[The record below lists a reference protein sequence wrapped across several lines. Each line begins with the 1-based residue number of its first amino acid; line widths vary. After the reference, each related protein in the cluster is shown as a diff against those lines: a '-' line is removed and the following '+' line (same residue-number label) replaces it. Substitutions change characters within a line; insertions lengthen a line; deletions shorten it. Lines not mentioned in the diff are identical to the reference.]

1 MTEATVTEL
10 ARQAML
16 VSAQLAGPVLALA
29 LLAGIVVS
37 ILQAVTQ
44 VQEMTL
50 TFIPKIIAAA
60 LGILLFGPWMLRT
73 LVNFTARLFTELPYI
88 AR

>member
-1 MTEATVTEL
+1 MTETTVIEL

-29 LLAGIVVS
+29 LVAGILVS
-37 ILQAVTQ
+37 VFQAVTQ

-60 LGILLFGPWMLRT
+60 LGLLLFGPWMLQS
-73 LVNFTARLFTELPYI
+73 LVSFTARLFNDLPYL